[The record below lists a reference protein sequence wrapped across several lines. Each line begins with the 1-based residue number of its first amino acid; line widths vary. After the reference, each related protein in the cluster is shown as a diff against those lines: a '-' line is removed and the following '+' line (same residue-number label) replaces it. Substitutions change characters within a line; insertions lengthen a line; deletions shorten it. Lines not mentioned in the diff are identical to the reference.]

1 METNPQTTLK
11 KKLENHC
18 SYARIRLTLHSVSV
32 VLFITVVLM
41 IEVGQRKKARYWGNF
56 TVKKVAKLRSP
67 VLCYSKEIGEVEFM
81 PTIVQIEWDVSPSSD
96 KNEFWFP
103 YWVKIRGK
111 EKYGQFAPMVGKN
124 GLLLLLKEAIRQ
136 DFFAR
141 EFLKELAESIQSKLD
156 KL

>member
-1 METNPQTTLK
+1 
-11 KKLENHC
+11 
-18 SYARIRLTLHSVSV
+18 
-32 VLFITVVLM
+32 M

-124 GLLLLLKEAIRQ
+124 GLLLLMKEAIRQ
-136 DFFAR
+136 DFFDR
-141 EFLKELAESIQSKLD
+141 EFLKELAKSIQSKLD
-156 KL
+156 NP